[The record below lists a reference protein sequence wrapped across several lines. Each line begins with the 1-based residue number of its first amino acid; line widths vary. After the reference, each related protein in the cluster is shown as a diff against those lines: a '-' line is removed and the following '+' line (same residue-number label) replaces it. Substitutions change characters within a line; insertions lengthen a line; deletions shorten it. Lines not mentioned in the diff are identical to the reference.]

1 MNEET
6 KPVSN
11 AQKEIDKISVV
22 RTLKSDTAEYVK
34 DKDISMIDIAVS
46 ESKRKIPEVLQEG
59 SSRNNN
65 LVKIILKSILALVIV
80 GAVAGFF
87 FFRERSEE
95 TPMVFPLP
103 KPIIIAN
110 YEQEVSLGEANAIFQ
125 EDVPISNLLYFPVV
139 VGQNESRRLANVSE
153 FFAVIGG
160 RVPFGLIEGLE
171 DKFMLMMY
179 RTSEK
184 WPILIFEIKSY
195 ERIFANIN
203 KWEKS
208 MPDDLKEIF
217 GLPSL
222 GSTVKFFYDKEIN
235 NHDTRILNDNNGQP
249 ILYYSFFNKDYL
261 VITTGEDA
269 LKEIFRRLSSTQYL
283 NK

>member
-1 MNEET
+1 
-6 KPVSN
+6 
-11 AQKEIDKISVV
+11 
-22 RTLKSDTAEYVK
+22 
-34 DKDISMIDIAVS
+34 
-46 ESKRKIPEVLQEG
+46 
-59 SSRNNN
+59 
-65 LVKIILKSILALVIV
+65 
-80 GAVAGFF
+80 
-87 FFRERSEE
+87 
-95 TPMVFPLP
+95 LP